1 MDNEKTIA
9 PVFSL
14 PNNDYKFDK
23 REYPRPRTYDPG
35 YGIKECN
42 GVSRGI
48 TNAIT
53 WLSKDKL
60 TFHVKFNLGPYD
72 FKSK

>member
-1 MDNEKTIA
+1 MEKGKTVA
-9 PVFSL
+9 PEFNV
-14 PNNDYKFDK
+14 PNSDYRFDK
-23 REYPRPRTYDPG
+23 REYPRPRTYDPA

-42 GVSRGI
+42 GIARGI

-60 TFHVKFNLGPYD
+60 TFHVKFNLGPYN
-72 FKSK
+72 FSSE

>member
-14 PNNDYKFDK
+14 PTNEYKFDPK
-23 REYPRPRTYDPG
+23 EYPRARSYDPE
-35 YGIKECN
+35 YGIKECK
-42 GVSRGI
+42 GIAKGI

-60 TFHVKFNLGPYD
+60 TFHVKFNLGPYN
-72 FKSK
+72 FRSK